1 MTVNNI
7 IKNKP
12 YLAWYVKDPE
22 KLSEESVI
30 EHVLNY
36 GNWGDVQLFI
46 KIKGK
51 DKTAEL
57 FKKTILG
64 TRTNYPP
71 AIRSYFSRYF
81 NNKNV

>member
-12 YLAWYVKDPE
+12 YLVWYVKDLD
-22 KLSEESVI
+22 KLSEESVL
-30 EHVLNY
+30 EHILNY
-36 GNWGDVQLFI
+36 GNWEDVQQFI

-57 FKKTILG
+57 FKKTIANK
-64 TRTNYPP
+64 RTNYSPP
-71 AIRSYFSRYF
+71 IQSYFVRYF
-81 NNKNV
+81 NNNNV

>member
-12 YLAWYVKDPE
+12 YLAWYVKNPG
-22 KLSEESVI
+22 KLSEESVL

-36 GNWGDVQLFI
+36 GNWDDVQQFI

-57 FKKTILG
+57 FNKTL
-64 TRTNYPP
+64 TNKRINYSLP
-71 AIRSYFSRYF
+71 IKSYFYRYF
-81 NNKNV
+81 NNNHV